1 MNKLANTTVMDRRL
15 CPLLRKEI
23 TGVQCQLYQ
32 GVEYKNSPTCMSCSH
47 RNEVN
52 HGRRKQ

>member
-1 MNKLANTTVMDRRL
+1 MSKSSDTAAKNRRP
-15 CPLLRKEI
+15 CPLLKKDI

-32 GVEYKNSPTCMSCSH
+32 GVEYKNSPVCKSCSY

-52 HGRRKQ
+52 HGGRKQ

>member
-1 MNKLANTTVMDRRL
+1 MTKSSDTIARNRRS

-32 GVEYKNSPTCMSCSH
+32 GVEYKNSPTCVSCSH

-52 HGRRKQ
+52 HGRKKR